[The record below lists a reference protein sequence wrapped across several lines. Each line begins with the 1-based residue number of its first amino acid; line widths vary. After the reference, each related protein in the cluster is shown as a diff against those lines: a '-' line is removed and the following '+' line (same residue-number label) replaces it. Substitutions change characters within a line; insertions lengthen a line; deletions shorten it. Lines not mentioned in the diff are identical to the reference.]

1 MSTVPVPGVARTLR
15 ITDAFGDFVTIEV
28 RGRKYPQ
35 ANDFWDGN
43 WLDTPLT
50 IHVGSFD
57 GQVSSTL
64 RSNELLKFKEE
75 LEVLYR
81 DNAGTA
87 VLSSME
93 DWLLIEFVADALGH
107 LKVTGHL
114 RDEVGG
120 GYGNDLDF
128 ELRGLDQT
136 WLPPILTSL
145 EEVLATYPVVGR

>member
-1 MSTVPVPGVARTLR
+1 MSTVPAPVARALR
-15 ITDAFGDFVTIEV
+15 ITDAFGDYVTLEV
-28 RGRKYPQ
+28 RGRQFPQ
-35 ANDFWDGN
+35 SDDFWDGN

-57 GQVSSTL
+57 AQVSSTL
-64 RSNELLKFKEE
+64 RTNELLKFKEE
-75 LEVLYR
+75 LEAVYR

-87 VLSSME
+87 VLSTME
-93 DWLLIEFVADALGH
+93 GWLLIEVVADGLGH
-107 LKVTGHL
+107 LQVTGHL

-120 GYGNDLDF
+120 GYGNDLNF

-136 WLPPILTSL
+136 WLPPVLASL